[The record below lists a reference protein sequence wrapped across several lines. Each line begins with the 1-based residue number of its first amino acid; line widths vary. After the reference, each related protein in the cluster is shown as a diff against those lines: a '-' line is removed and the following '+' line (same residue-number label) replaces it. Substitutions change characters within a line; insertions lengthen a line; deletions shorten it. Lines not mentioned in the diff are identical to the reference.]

1 MVRGE
6 ADSAPAAAW
15 TSRSPEEPNFVNVG
29 EKRYLAPEDQCS
41 LSSGNGFLQSSSITC
56 HLLG

>member
-1 MVRGE
+1 MVKGE
-6 ADSAPAAAW
+6 ADAALAAAW
-15 TSRSPEEPNFVNVG
+15 TSRSPEEPSFVNGG
-29 EKRYLAPEDQCS
+29 EKRYPAPADQCG